1 MLNAHSG
8 AFYENY
14 DVDENDDIDDV
25 DDVGNAVDFPSQAHF
40 SLWSAT
46 LSISVSLQTQRMRT
60 ICDWSSITSDNLVY
74 SQQCKHQIRTSK
86 RQAKKGGY
94 LINQKLIQPLRH
106 YEKKKRSL
114 LWKLSNP
121 LKVCLRTTF
130 LLPAEYEILETVIAL
145 LIRSYVKSPKTR
157 WEQQSSFVQQ
167 KSSVL
172 LMWDKYITCTQN
184 WSLSVV
190 H

>member
-1 MLNAHSG
+1 MIIWTKTMILMMLMMLAMLLTFHPKPTSASDQPLSLSQSLYKHKEWGQFAIVYQSQVTTWFIHSNVNTKSEPPKAG
-8 AFYENY
+8 
-14 DVDENDDIDDV
+14 
-25 DDVGNAVDFPSQAHF
+25 Q
-40 SLWSAT
+40 
-46 LSISVSLQTQRMRT
+46 
-60 ICDWSSITSDNLVY
+60 
-74 SQQCKHQIRTSK
+74 K
-86 RQAKKGGY
+86 RPK
-94 LINQKLIQPLRH
+94 KLIQPQGL
-106 YEKKKRSL
+106 YEKKNRSL
-114 LWKLSNP
+114 LWKLSNS

-172 LMWDKYITCTQN
+172 H

>member
-1 MLNAHSG
+1 MPILAPFMKIMMLTKTMILMTLMMLAMLLTFH
-8 AFYENY
+8 
-14 DVDENDDIDDV
+14 
-25 DDVGNAVDFPSQAHF
+25 PKPT
-40 SLWSAT
+40 SA
-46 LSISVSLQTQRMRT
+46 
-60 ICDWSSITSDNLVY
+60 SD
-74 SQQCKHQIRTSK
+74 
-86 RQAKKGGY
+86 
-94 LINQKLIQPLRH
+94 QPLSLSQSLYKHKEWGQFAIGYQSQVTTWFIHSNVNTKSEPPKAGQKRWILNQPNIDSTTQTGTEW
-106 YEKKKRSL
+106 EKNRSL